1 MEIIRRKGNGD
12 NLSLI
17 AQYVK
22 LGRYQEDDHLS
33 NRRMAIVYSGDDKK
47 ELMEDFGLKLCEVMT
62 YFELVKIIKGDPYCP
77 NNRIDIIRRK
87 EVILD
92 HLSGFL
98 EATLGVKVSAAIIEE

>member
-33 NRRMAIVYSGDDKK
+33 
-47 ELMEDFGLKLCEVMT
+47 E
-62 YFELVKIIKGDPYCP
+62 
-77 NNRIDIIRRK
+77 
-87 EVILD
+87 
-92 HLSGFL
+92 FL
-98 EATLGVKVSAAIIEE
+98 EATLGVKVSAAIIEG